1 MPHLTPTEIIRL
13 VSGELPP
20 ADADALET
28 HAAGCPACAARL
40 RSQRALWS
48 VLAADRDQPST
59 VDLAAAVARRLTEH
73 PSRTW
78 QVLSRTPI
86 RIAAAMLIGIG
97 AGYGVAQ
104 WTLRGGGPGP
114 APAGSDLVAARPDLD
129 LLAEVSPAGLYA
141 ALVALDEDP
150 GRLEDAS

>member
-20 ADADALET
+20 PDAAALET
-28 HAAGCPACAARL
+28 HAAGCPECAARL

-78 QVLSRTPI
+78 QVLSRTPV

-97 AGYGVAQ
+97 AGYGAAQ

-114 APAGSDLVAARPDLD
+114 ASAGPDLAAAVPD
-129 LLAEVSPAGLYA
+129 VELLTGVSPAGLYA
-141 ALVALDEDP
+141 ALVELDEDH
-150 GRLEDAS
+150 GGTEDAS